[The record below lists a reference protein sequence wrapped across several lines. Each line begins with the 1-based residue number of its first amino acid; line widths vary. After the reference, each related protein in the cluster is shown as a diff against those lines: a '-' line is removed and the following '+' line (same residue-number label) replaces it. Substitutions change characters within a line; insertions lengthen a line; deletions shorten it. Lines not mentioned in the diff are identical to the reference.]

1 MKGFFTG
8 LLAFVLVVVCCAAVY
23 IFAFNK
29 TIPTNWVAGQIETI
43 KASKF
48 AEEDQKPKKLKYS
61 YEEVK
66 YTKDGDKTV
75 TTYKDKTYREYTDT
89 SKDGAES
96 YEIKCVDYNDKGE
109 VSEEYTV
116 KYYMEGENHIREEK
130 GEKTTVEDFSE
141 VGLFFLLAYS
151 FYEDDGT
158 LKTEIKTM
166 IDENLEKVTQKGLN
180 ITLNLVK
187 DNQSYTVTYNA
198 LSKKIVK
205 MNSSLKTYTENVL
218 TSEVNETIAF

>member
-1 MKGFFTG
+1 
-8 LLAFVLVVVCCAAVY
+8 
-23 IFAFNK
+23 
-29 TIPTNWVAGQIETI
+29 
-43 KASKF
+43 
-48 AEEDQKPKKLKYS
+48 
-61 YEEVK
+61 
-66 YTKDGDKTV
+66 
-75 TTYKDKTYREYTDT
+75 
-89 SKDGAES
+89 
-96 YEIKCVDYNDKGE
+96 
-109 VSEEYTV
+109 
-116 KYYMEGENHIREEK
+116 MEGENHIREEK
-130 GEKTTVEDFSE
+130 CEKTTVEDFSE